1 MTWNS
6 DGIVAGY
13 DGSPGADEA
22 LRWAAREARERG
34 TVLTVCLAWAPEYLA
49 VLDDAS
55 VYDLAQ
61 RKGKEILARGA
72 QYAGSALGP
81 GVVRQVLARGPA
93 AQVLCE
99 RSGTAEMV
107 VVGSRGHGRVAGLRL
122 GSVAW
127 QVAMHASGPVIVV
140 PRQWQLANRA
150 PGPVVVGMD
159 QSPASRPAVEF
170 AVREARLHRVP
181 LLAVCALAD
190 TPDVLG
196 GAREMEAAFNH
207 AMTLLEKEH
216 PDITVQ
222 RRVAPGS
229 PRTALLAAASE
240 AQLLVTG
247 CRGRGGIRGMSLGSV
262 AQAVLH
268 YARCPVAVIHPPAGT
283 SGPVTSVNTERSAD
297 RQNQEVPDHE
307 RELRLA
313 SESVH

>member
-22 LRWAAREARERG
+22 LRWAVREARERDA
-34 TVLTVCLAWAPEYLA
+34 VLTVCLAWAPEYLTM
-49 VLDDAS
+49 LGDAS
-55 VYDLAQ
+55 VYDLA
-61 RKGKEILARGA
+61 KGKGEEILAHGT
-72 QYAGSALGP
+72 QYAGSVLGP
-81 GVVRQVLARGPA
+81 AVVRQVLACGPA

-107 VVGSRGHGRVAGLRL
+107 VVGSRGYGRMPSLRL

-127 QVAMHASGPVIVV
+127 QVAMHASGPVVVV
-140 PRQWQLANRA
+140 PRGWQLANRA
-150 PGPVVVGMD
+150 PGPVVVGAD

-170 AVREARLHRVP
+170 AVGEARLRGVP

-190 TPDVLG
+190 APDVLG
-196 GAREMEAAFNH
+196 GAREMEAAFNR
-207 AMTLLEKEH
+207 AMTVLEKDH
-216 PDITVQ
+216 PDVAVQ

-229 PRTALLAAASE
+229 PRTALLAAAGE

-268 YARCPVAVIHPPAGT
+268 YARCPVAVIHPPAGG
-283 SGPVTSVNTERSAD
+283 SGPMTSVNAEGSAD
-297 RQNQEVPDHE
+297 RQYQEVSDHE

-313 SESVH
+313 GEFVH